1 MEEDTIF
8 KTKVIIFIFYS
19 STWYYYTRT
28 SDLLLISVRAVLG
41 PWAWH
46 RSTRRC
52 WRVHCGSCCCLSAT
66 ESATV
71 CAMAA
76 TLCAM
81 ADTVCAL
88 AATMCAIA
96 ATMCAIQAMMCAA
109 AAAVY
114 VLAVTEHLQNIVIDG
129 RANKCIVFVVVRR
142 RITVSVATKK

>member
-52 WRVHCGSCCCLSAT
+52 WRVHCGSCCGNFYRAKIEPKSTTNGTDLGQGGEGAT
-66 ESATV
+66 ENQQKYQKV
-71 CAMAA
+71 KKCKRK
-76 TLCAM
+76 
-81 ADTVCAL
+81 
-88 AATMCAIA
+88 
-96 ATMCAIQAMMCAA
+96 
-109 AAAVY
+109 
-114 VLAVTEHLQNIVIDG
+114 VT
-129 RANKCIVFVVVRR
+129 K
-142 RITVSVATKK
+142 